1 LRPWPAVPAEPESER
16 GGLGVAAGVGVG
28 VGGVA
33 ADGGGAGGVARVRR
47 EGAIGGFTV
56 EWPVW
61 HEVAGEVV
69 GRSAGQGRQRCTP
82 SSCRVG
88 WVSPEGQRQAEERC
102 LAEEDDLKRPRRPRR
117 VI

>member
-1 LRPWPAVPAEPESER
+1 MDSESQSEP
-16 GGLGVAAGVGVG
+16 
-28 VGGVA
+28 

-117 VI
+117 MI